1 MINSIFICYLSYFSC
16 RCSSL
21 IHILISYLIF
31 AYMYT
36 PEPKSFT
43 LRLNTLLA
51 ESTYH
56 LPTYMLGICMSST
69 RLDFHCLSVNRR
81 ISLSLVEAKNG
92 FYFFYIDF
100 VYSLVCLRSLVW
112 LIVYVYLLCVI
123 YDGGAVGPSDIFNC
137 H

>member
-1 MINSIFICYLSYFSC
+1 MFYYELINYIFICHLSYFSC

-21 IHILISYLIF
+21 IYILISYLIF
-31 AYMYT
+31 VYMYT
-36 PEPKSFT
+36 SEPKSFT

-56 LPTYMLGICMSST
+56 SSTYMFGICMSST

-92 FYFFYIDF
+92 FYFFLYWF
-100 VYSLVCLRSLVW
+100 CL
-112 LIVYVYLLCVI
+112 LLSMFKISCVI
-123 YDGGAVGPSDIFNC
+123 NC
-137 H
+137 LCLFIVCDWLLRNMLS